1 MKRELGQVRQII
13 CGAVDSDPGRKKK
26 LKNNN
31 NKNAKKLVMNVIL
44 GWIRIRI
51 KKQLD
56 PDPNPYFKKQ
66 LGPDPEKLN
75 GDPQP

>member
-1 MKRELGQVRQII
+1 M
-13 CGAVDSDPGRKKK
+13 DSDPGRKKK

-44 GWIRIRI
+44 GWILIRI
-51 KKQLD
+51 KRQLD
-56 PDPNPYFKKQ
+56 LDPNPYFKKQ